1 MTIHAT
7 IHIRLPRDLME
18 RIRQAAKDDSRSVN
32 NWIQVTVENRLNKEG
47 K

>member
-1 MTIHAT
+1 MPESTT

-18 RIRQAAKDDSRSVN
+18 RIRQAAKDDSRSMN
-32 NWIQVTVENRLNKEG
+32 NWIQLAIEQRLKEG